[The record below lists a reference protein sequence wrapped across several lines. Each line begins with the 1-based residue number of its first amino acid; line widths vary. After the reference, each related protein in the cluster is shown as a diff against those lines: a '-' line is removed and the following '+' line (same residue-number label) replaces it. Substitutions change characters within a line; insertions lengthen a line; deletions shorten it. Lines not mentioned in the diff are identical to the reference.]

1 VTADCEAMELTV
13 RPADLAAAAL
23 ALAGFSGF
31 LEDAVLTFE
40 QQARADIPQIGAE
53 LAEATIR
60 GSRTIIHGVAILT
73 RDIDRIEN
81 ALTSLAGY
89 YPNLDGTAVSG
100 RTPSRR

>member
-1 VTADCEAMELTV
+1 MELTV

-31 LEDAVLTFE
+31 LEDAGVTFE
-40 QQARADIPQIGAE
+40 QRARADIPQIGAE

-60 GSRTIIHGVAILT
+60 GSRNVEQGVAVLT
-73 RDIDRIEN
+73 RDIDRIAN

-89 YPNLDGTAVSG
+89 YAELDGTAVP
-100 RTPSRR
+100 RRAPSRR